1 MKRIVLVVISLL
13 FFSQAPVWAQYENE
27 IEQTKSSQKLIGLA
41 EAHAMGFTG
50 KGQTIVIFDT
60 GVQIDHPYL
69 KDALIGGY
77 CSSKLLCGVNYG
89 ISSIAAG
96 AVVQIPGLAGS
107 GNSHGSMASGIAL
120 GRAVGN
126 IPGGIAPGANL
137 ISINNEEGQSEGI
150 IKALDWV
157 LSVKDEFNIV
167 AVSASIAAPNSG
179 LRNQPG
185 SCLPFEIEIRNKV
198 RKLAEANIAFV
209 VATGNDGFTNN
220 ISFPACLPDAISV
233 GAVDSKGDIAGYSNI
248 AENMNLLAPADVIGA
263 NSSTGFFV
271 GQGTSSA
278 TPVVAGA
285 IAILRQVKPSAT
297 LDEIRKALA
306 TTTKFKNDFI
316 WKNIP
321 MLDLPSAIRALQA
334 GEFSKVKISGTVETV
349 DTTKQELAEVL
360 AGAKLLNIEMARM
373 TKKIKDLEDLQVGS
387 ESKLSE
393 AKLALL
399 ALQNES
405 KANLELIAKLQSDLK
420 SGNELIAN
428 LEAASKAT
436 TITCVKGK
444 LSKKV
449 TAIKPKCPTGYKK
462 KV

>member
-1 MKRIVLVVISLL
+1 METALREFHEETAMIFEDYTPFINEQLRKNEPKLDISPSGKNVYIYIIE
-13 FFSQAPVWAQYENE
+13 FPVDCQENIQYFINKKATFDDSHYHE
-27 IEQTKSSQKLIGLA
+27 KS
-41 EAHAMGFTG
+41 
-50 KGQTIVIFDT
+50 
-60 GVQIDHPYL
+60 
-69 KDALIGGY
+69 
-77 CSSKLLCGVNYG
+77 
-89 ISSIAAG
+89 
-96 AVVQIPGLAGS
+96 
-107 GNSHGSMASGIAL
+107 
-120 GRAVGN
+120 
-126 IPGGIAPGANL
+126 
-137 ISINNEEGQSEGI
+137 
-150 IKALDWV
+150 
-157 LSVKDEFNIV
+157 
-167 AVSASIAAPNSG
+167 
-179 LRNQPG
+179 
-185 SCLPFEIEIRNKV
+185 
-198 RKLAEANIAFV
+198 
-209 VATGNDGFTNN
+209 
-220 ISFPACLPDAISV
+220 
-233 GAVDSKGDIAGYSNI
+233 
-248 AENMNLLAPADVIGA
+248 
-263 NSSTGFFV
+263 
-271 GQGTSSA
+271 
-278 TPVVAGA
+278 
-285 IAILRQVKPSAT
+285 ILRWFT

-349 DTTKQELAEVL
+349 DATKQELAEVL

-393 AKLALL
+393 ANLALL

-449 TAIKPKCPTGYKK
+449 SAINPKCPTGYKK